1 MWHNFC
7 HFGPF
12 FALLPQYWPPK
23 LKFGKNVRNTWRY
36 YPFPYVYH
44 KRKSYHMKYGSWD
57 IRHNR
62 VFCHFL
68 PFDPTNNLKNLNFEK
83 MKKTP
88 GDIIILHK
96 HTINYNH
103 MMYGSRDMKHDRQ
116 NFLLFWA
123 IFHPFTQLTTQKIK
137 ILKKWK
143 KAWRYQ
149 HFRHV
154 CQKLWSENVQFLR
167 YGAQWTDWQT
177 DGQTDERTER
187 DWKSGIQRWMS
198 HLTTNTKNSL
208 KRTTHIQ

>member
-12 FALLPQYWPPK
+12 FALLPHYWPPK

-44 KRKSYHMKYGSWD
+44 NRKSYHMKYGSWD

-103 MMYGSRDMKHDRQ
+103 DVWFPRYEAWPTELFAVLGHFSPFYPTNNPKNQ
-116 NFLLFWA
+116 NFEKMKKSLA
-123 IFHPFTQLTTQKIK
+123 ISTFYTCVPKIMIK
-137 ILKKWK
+137 
-143 KAWRYQ
+143 
-149 HFRHV
+149 
-154 CQKLWSENVQFLR
+154 
-167 YGAQWTDWQT
+167 
-177 DGQTDERTER
+177 
-187 DWKSGIQRWMS
+187 
-198 HLTTNTKNSL
+198 
-208 KRTTHIQ
+208 

>member
-1 MWHNFC
+1 MLLFLDIFLFYIHNLPLTFLLTLNKHLKMSSIYTCVPIITIIWCMLLRYGVWHNFC

-12 FALLPQYWPPK
+12 FDLLPHYWPPK

-103 MMYGSRDMKHDRQ
+103 DVWFPRYEAWPTELFAVLGHFSPFYPTNNPKNQ
-116 NFLLFWA
+116 NFEKMKKSLA
-123 IFHPFTQLTTQKIK
+123 ISTFYTCVPKIMIK
-137 ILKKWK
+137 
-143 KAWRYQ
+143 
-149 HFRHV
+149 
-154 CQKLWSENVQFLR
+154 
-167 YGAQWTDWQT
+167 
-177 DGQTDERTER
+177 
-187 DWKSGIQRWMS
+187 
-198 HLTTNTKNSL
+198 
-208 KRTTHIQ
+208 

>member
-12 FALLPQYWPPK
+12 FALLPHYWPPK
-23 LKFGKNVRNTWRY
+23 LKFGKDVRNTWRY

-103 MMYGSRDMKHDRQ
+103 DVWFPRYEAWPTELFSVLGHFSPFYPTNNPKNQ
-116 NFLLFWA
+116 NFEKMKKSLA
-123 IFHPFTQLTTQKIK
+123 ISTFYTCVPKIMIK
-137 ILKKWK
+137 
-143 KAWRYQ
+143 
-149 HFRHV
+149 
-154 CQKLWSENVQFLR
+154 
-167 YGAQWTDWQT
+167 
-177 DGQTDERTER
+177 
-187 DWKSGIQRWMS
+187 
-198 HLTTNTKNSL
+198 
-208 KRTTHIQ
+208 